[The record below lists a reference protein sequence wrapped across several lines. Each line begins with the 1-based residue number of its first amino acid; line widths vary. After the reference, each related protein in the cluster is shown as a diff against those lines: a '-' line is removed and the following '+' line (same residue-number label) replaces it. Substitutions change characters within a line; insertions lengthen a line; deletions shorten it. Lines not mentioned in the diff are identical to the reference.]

1 MGSGRSLRRSVSP
14 IEGYCRPLSAR
25 PGESVSFHLSH
36 DGEGVASIQRHTS
49 TSMTVDSSEVR
60 SMAYTAEHQ
69 VAPTTAWRDGCG
81 WTETFSLTVQP
92 EWTSGICSA
101 ACTDSAGGRCDI
113 TFVVKPGDDRRSPI
127 AVLANVNTWLAYNG
141 WGSRSRYSGAARTGF
156 LRPMP
161 RSAPEPGHPPHPRRA
176 VGPRVAGEP
185 GPHPRRLHRHRLPR
199 RRLRPGAV
207 PAPGREH
214 APRVL
219 DAADVR
225 PADVLPR
232 RRREPRLPRWQRRVR
247 DRGVRRRPDAGHDR
261 HHPRAA
267 DRRPRAGPPPPHRG
281 GRRRAGRRGRH
292 VPAVHLRAG
301 PGARAGRTGGRRPR
315 GVRTGRRG
323 RRRPRTACNGGRS
336 RQEASCSATCPRRP
350 TTSAW

>member
-1 MGSGRSLRRSVSP
+1 
-14 IEGYCRPLSAR
+14 
-25 PGESVSFHLSH
+25 
-36 DGEGVASIQRHTS
+36 
-49 TSMTVDSSEVR
+49 
-60 SMAYTAEHQ
+60 MAYAAEHQ

-92 EWTSGICSA
+92 EWTSGIYSA

-247 DRGVRRRPDAGHDR
+247 DRALATIDTIPERLTDDRGLVPRHRTEEGVDGLAAEEGTFLLCTSGPAPALALAGQVDGAREAFERAAAVVDDLGLLATEVDPVRRR
-261 HHPRAA
+261 AA
-267 DRRPRAGPPPPHRG
+267 RN
-281 GRRRAGRRGRH
+281 
-292 VPAVHLRAG
+292 VP
-301 PGARAGRTGGRRPR
+301 
-315 GVRTGRRG
+315 
-323 RRRPRTACNGGRS
+323 
-336 RQEASCSATCPRRP
+336 
-350 TTSAW
+350 